1 MSKRPI
7 RCAHDYLLDKEIY
20 GKTVKE
26 FRDYMHSHGHYYD
39 LLIDE
44 YGLYNNLDSSTKK
57 NVDSS
62 IPIEYG
68 VVDETTI
75 YIRLHKH
82 QGEYQTMQRWV
93 Y

>member
-26 FRDYMHSHGHYYD
+26 FISYMHSNGHYYD

-44 YGLYNNLDSSTKK
+44 HGLYNNIDTSIK
-57 NVDSS
+57 NRVDRAV
-62 IPIEYG
+62 PIEYG
-68 VVDETTI
+68 VVDDTTI
-75 YIRLHKH
+75 YVRLH
-82 QGEYQTMQRWV
+82 
-93 Y
+93 